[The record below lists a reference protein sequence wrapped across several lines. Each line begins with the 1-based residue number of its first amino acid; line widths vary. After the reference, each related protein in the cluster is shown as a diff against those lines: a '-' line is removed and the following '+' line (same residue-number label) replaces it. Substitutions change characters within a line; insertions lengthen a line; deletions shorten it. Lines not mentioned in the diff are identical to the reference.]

1 MRRKKR
7 SACLSAHHVD
17 DFVAVDLDEALSWFQ
32 IHHLV
37 ACVTNEDQADVVV
50 GVEHAHEKAGFGVVL
65 ARVGRVADDDV
76 AFGVVNDHY

>member
-17 DFVAVDLDEALSWFQ
+17 DFVELDEALSWFQ

-37 ACVTNEDQADVVV
+37 AGVTNEDQADVVV
-50 GVEHAHEKAGFGVVL
+50 CVEHAHEKAGFGVVL
-65 ARVGRVADDDV
+65 ARVGGVADDDV